1 MCGRQAPDWVETPE
15 VGAAMGNALNSI
27 RKSGLAPG

>member
-1 MCGRQAPDWVETPE
+1 MCGRQAHSSVETPE
-15 VGAAMGNALNSI
+15 VGAAMGKPPNSI